1 MGILSFITGL
11 LIGIMSS
18 VIYFWKK
25 FSTISNLLADK
36 LFINDLLKKQVKDL
50 QSKSKNSSKKY
61 YRRKNFN
68 KKSDNASKQ

>member
-11 LIGIMSS
+11 LVGVMSS

-25 FSTISNLLADK
+25 FSTVSNLLADK

-50 QSKSKNSSKKY
+50 QSKSGNSSKKY
-61 YRRKNFN
+61 YRRKNF
-68 KKSDNASKQ
+68 KTKPDYASKQ